1 MATTVNVKVNNA
13 WTNIG
18 QILFPVNS
26 VILTTSSTSPAA
38 ALGGTW
44 TQLTGGLLGAAGSGT
59 GYAGGGATAGS
70 TTISTAQLPAHSHTM
85 GSTPHDG
92 NPSHAS
98 PKSSFVALTTNHNN
112 GFGETKMWNNASQTT
127 GAWYA
132 SYWYAPVSGDSTDLW
147 STPATNKTGSGSAF
161 IPKHLGLYVWKR
173 TA

>member
-70 TTISTAQLPAHSHTM
+70 TTISAGQLPAHKHTI
-85 GSTPHDG
+85 GVYSDG
-92 NPSHAS
+92 AQTHES
-98 PKSSFVALTTNHNN
+98 PLTSFAAITQNQKQ
-112 GFGETKMWNNASQTT
+112 GISEAKMWTNASATK

-132 SYWYAPVSGDSTDLW
+132 PYWYLPVSGDTCDMW
-147 STPATNKTGSGSAF
+147 TARATNSTGSGSAF